1 MYHISPN
8 NYPDQITILVIKQ
21 AKFEETQGPKIS
33 MFEGGKNKKKIILTI
48 QCWGQLGLQRNQMA
62 L

>member
-1 MYHISPN
+1 MIISWNYGLKLVDMYHISPN

-33 MFEGGKNKKKIILTI
+33 MFEGGKNKKKSF
-48 QCWGQLGLQRNQMA
+48 
-62 L
+62 